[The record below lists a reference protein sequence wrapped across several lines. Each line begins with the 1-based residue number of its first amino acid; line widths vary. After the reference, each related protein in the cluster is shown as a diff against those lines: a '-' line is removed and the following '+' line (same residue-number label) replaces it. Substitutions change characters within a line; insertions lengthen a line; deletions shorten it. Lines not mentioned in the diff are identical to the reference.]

1 MSTFNISTST
11 VLPWNQNYICSG
23 NSLTATAQNSIA
35 KGASGLFGQKL
46 YQLSTVNVLVPTSSQ
61 VNGTQTLST
70 TASPLIMVDQAS
82 PSAIAQNMLITSA
95 IYYYGPSAALSDPIA
110 FKRFVTVFALSGG
123 VINPGVE
130 GTLTAP
136 NYMYLAIQITDPST
150 CSTPTLVP
158 VTPSTGDYWW
168 TSQTAVSTA
177 QFVSVNVGDTE
188 NMIIVDSETIYP
200 TATIYSF
207 PFSINTTNNS
217 NSSNNPYNWVLV
229 SIPYI
234 LDDATIS
241 TTLDAFNIDLTTLS
255 PTLTTAPF

>member
-1 MSTFNISTST
+1 MSTYNINTST

-35 KGASGLFGQKL
+35 KGASGLYGQRL
-46 YQLSTVNVLVPTSSQ
+46 FQLSTVNVLVPTSSQ

-70 TASPLIMVDQAS
+70 TASPLSMVDQVT
-82 PSAIAQNMLITSA
+82 PYPLPQNMLITSA
-95 IYYYGPSAALSDPIA
+95 IYYYGPSAALSDPIP
-110 FKRFVTVFALSGG
+110 FKKFYTQFALSGG
-123 VINPGVE
+123 VINPGTTGSE
-130 GTLTAP
+130 TSP
-136 NYMYLAIQITDPST
+136 NYMYLALQITDPST

-168 TSQTAVSTA
+168 ASKTAVSPA
-177 QFVSVNVGDTE
+177 QFVSVAVGDTL
-188 NMIIVDSETIYP
+188 NMTIVDTATIYP

-207 PFSINTTNNS
+207 PFGINTSNNS
-217 NSSNNPYNWVLV
+217 NSDNNPYNWVLI

-234 LDDATIS
+234 LDDASFS
-241 TTLDAFNIDLTTLS
+241 TTLDAFNIDLCTLS

>member
-1 MSTFNISTST
+1 MSTYNISTST

-35 KGASGLFGQKL
+35 KGASGLYGQRL

-70 TASPLIMVDQAS
+70 TTPLTMVDQLEPAVI
-82 PSAIAQNMLITSA
+82 PQNMLITSA
-95 IYYYGPSAALSDPIA
+95 IYYYGPSAALSEPIA
-110 FKRFVTVFALSGG
+110 FKRFLTQFGLSGG
-123 VINPGVE
+123 LINPGIA
-130 GTLTAP
+130 GTVTAP

-158 VTPSTGDYWW
+158 VTPTTGDYWW
-168 TSQTAVSTA
+168 ASQTAVSTA
-177 QFVSVNVGDTE
+177 EFVSVSVGDTA
-188 NMIIVDSETIYP
+188 NMTIVDTATIYP

-207 PFSINTTNNS
+207 PFSINTSNNS

-229 SIPYI
+229 TIPYT
-234 LDDATIS
+234 LADAAIP
-241 TTLDAFNIDLTTLS
+241 TTLIAFNIDLTTLS